1 MKAQLKKFTIWK
13 TTEFGLGCFNI
24 KAQDFNDAFSRL
36 GKKDKASRNAWIEDE
51 GGESM
56 TFAQILGIDEQF

>member
-1 MKAQLKKFTIWK
+1 MKAQLKKFRIWK

-24 KAQDFNDAFSRL
+24 KAKDFQDAFKRL
-36 GKKDKASRNAWIEDE
+36 GKKDKASLSAWIEDE
-51 GGESM
+51 DGDSM